1 MKIYVKCSRSNKA
14 KWIKVDTFDYRYCV
28 NGDENLEIAQVWKQP
43 SARLWTVSTDNFTSV
58 ENTVGAAKMQAEK
71 LLEQEA
77 HGIIDWM
84 QRCGYSSEEMQQ
96 ECETNP
102 VLIYFGITI

>member
-28 NGDENLEIAQVWKQP
+28 NGDEDLEIAQVWKQP
-43 SARLWTVSTDNFTSV
+43 SDRLWTVSTDNFTSV
-58 ENTVGAAKMQAEK
+58 ENTVGEAKKQAEK

-77 HGIIDWM
+77 NGIIDWM
-84 QRCGYSSEEMQQ
+84 QRCEYSSEEMQQ
-96 ECETNP
+96 ECKTNP
-102 VLIYFGITI
+102 VLVYFGITI

>member
-1 MKIYVKCSRSNKA
+1 
-14 KWIKVDTFDYRYCV
+14 
-28 NGDENLEIAQVWKQP
+28 
-43 SARLWTVSTDNFTSV
+43 
-58 ENTVGAAKMQAEK
+58 MQAEK

-77 HGIIDWM
+77 NGIIDWM